1 MVSLAIVDLI
11 DNIKANTL
19 SVRIIHHYSRMPIS
33 RYIDMSKL
41 INCKYDTIRVF
52 KCKSSK
58 NYTAKIQHYKKI
70 CIQENKNAFIVCSE
84 DNNRR
89 QCGIRVYVQRRNGD
103 FSEQRSLDQTIFL

>member
-1 MVSLAIVDLI
+1 
-11 DNIKANTL
+11 
-19 SVRIIHHYSRMPIS
+19 
-33 RYIDMSKL
+33 MSKL

-103 FSEQRSLDQTIFL
+103 FSERDFKNFMENRFRATIIGSNYISLK